1 MGRRRNTE
9 EVKKPQQNTEKFILP
24 DHRCEGCYYWRSTSG
39 YWNTGLFCCHHMLD
53 TGKPRIQI
61 TPTKCGSFV
70 SKESMPKRK
79 PEYQDVPMIQW
90 GCGGIAIVRKGER

>member
-1 MGRRRNTE
+1 MGRRRKTDS
-9 EVKKPQQNTEKFILP
+9 KPIKPETHKFVLP
-24 DHRCEGCYYWRSTSG
+24 DQRCKECYYWRNTSG
-39 YWNTGLFCCHHMLD
+39 YWNTGLSCCHHMLD

-90 GCGGIAIVRKGER
+90 GCGGLAIVRKGER